1 MIIVKGKV
9 EGGDGEY
16 MDGSAMGEGGHSVA
30 FLGIAG
36 ARPAVADVV
45 AQFEP
50 LDGGDGGIAVEVV
63 VVGANLDDVRIHR
76 LLTVAEAIR
85 GIRTE
90 FGEERRDVFRGADGE
105 IGGAAAGVALQGT
118 TADVYTA
125 NTL

>member
-1 MIIVKGKV
+1 MVVVQGEV
-9 EGGDGEY
+9 ESGDGEY

-63 VVGANLDDVRIHR
+63 VFGAHLDDVSP
-76 LLTVAEAIR
+76 LLTSPRRGGNCLFAVAETIR
-85 GIRTE
+85 GIRPE
-90 FGEERRDVFRGADGE
+90 FGEDAREVQGHQGDLT
-105 IGGAAAGVALQGT
+105 VA
-118 TADVYTA
+118 
-125 NTL
+125 